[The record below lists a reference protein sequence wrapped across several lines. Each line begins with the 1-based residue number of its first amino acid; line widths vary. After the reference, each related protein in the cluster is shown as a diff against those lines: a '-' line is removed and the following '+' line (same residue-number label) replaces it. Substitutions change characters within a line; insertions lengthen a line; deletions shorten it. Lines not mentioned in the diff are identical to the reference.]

1 MQATR
6 STAKLFAPTRLAAAA
21 ALAASLAAPA
31 FAQNVNVN
39 FTTLNPTAGTFV
51 SCTTTDRCA
60 TSAGAAMSFTTSG
73 LTVTATG
80 LTRSSNGAP
89 SNAVAMQ
96 DYNGTSAL
104 PWIGLGVYPAGNL
117 NSGLDNIGTNDVL
130 KLDFGNQLVTLKSLQ
145 FYNASHGTSFD
156 TTAKWGLSLTAP
168 TAGGTFTQH
177 AFAANGFNDITD
189 ITGKTFYLYGLNSGS
204 TKEFYVGGVTVTAV
218 PEPGTLGLMAAGLG
232 VVGMVSRRRKA
243 LVRG

>member
-31 FAQNVNVN
+31 FAQNVNFN
-39 FTTLNPTAGTFV
+39 FTNTNPTTGTWV
-51 SCTTTDRCA
+51 TCNTNERCA
-60 TSAGAAMSFTTSG
+60 TSAGAAMEFQTSG
-73 LTVTATG
+73 LKVLATG
-80 LTRSSNGAP
+80 FTRSSTGAP
-89 SNAVAMQ
+89 SNGIAMQ

-104 PWIGLGVYPAGNL
+104 PYTGLGVYAAG
-117 NSGLDNIGTNDVL
+117 STPGSDNINTNDVL

-145 FYNASHGTSFD
+145 FYNGSHGTSFD
-156 TTAKWGLSLTAP
+156 TTAKWGLSTTAP
-168 TAGGTFTQH
+168 TAGGTFTQYS
-177 AFAANGFNDITD
+177 FAANGFNDITD
-189 ITGKTFYLYGLNSGS
+189 IQSKTFYLYGLNSGS
-204 TKEFYVGGVTVTAV
+204 TKEFYVGGVTVTPV